1 MYRASMKSKTAILAS
16 EIRSQFESVKGVTAA
31 IKSIL
36 PELRSQLERLCWIN
50 PSWILF
56 GIKT

>member
-1 MYRASMKSKTAILAS
+1 MKSKMALLAS

-31 IKSIL
+31 IESIL
-36 PELRSQLERLCWIN
+36 PALQSQLDRLCWIN